1 MKKQIAAFL
10 LAAGLGAVPAAFAQD
25 KMQDTKMS
33 QDKME
38 HDKMSGEKMSKKKH
52 KKSKKDKNDKMSGD
66 KMSGDKMNR
75 LAPMSG
81 QVRMARMSFLN
92 FQK

>member
-38 HDKMSGEKMSKKKH
+38 HDKMSGEKMSK
-52 KKSKKDKNDKMSGD
+52 
-66 KMSGDKMNR
+66 R
-75 LAPMSG
+75 EA
-81 QVRMARMSFLN
+81 QEI
-92 FQK
+92 QKG